1 MRKKTKAFLNRNA
14 CICLKTNYYKQ
25 SKNPSYLSES
35 LYSQSVRGLHEGF
48 FFLLKGIIPTI
59 TITYYVIMFKLDVF
73 CILPVLLLHS
83 VTKICASGPS
93 ENEKR

>member
-1 MRKKTKAFLNRNA
+1 M
-14 CICLKTNYYKQ
+14 
-25 SKNPSYLSES
+25 
-35 LYSQSVRGLHEGF
+35 LHEGF

-59 TITYYVIMFKLDVF
+59 TITYYVIMFKLVVF

-83 VTKICASGPS
+83 VTKICALGPS